1 MVVEKNIR
9 KHNFLRGGPELI
21 ALQID
26 WGLFNQWNS
35 ANRMNR
41 SRFFPMGII
50 NGLVVTQTVNSTI
63 NQEYYRDAVG
73 LDLVAVQ
80 PLTLP
85 DNLLEFMDYTDNN
98 YQVLPNEEGWFTDGT
113 FESLMIKIDM
123 LPFRFILPRNRRR
136 RRI

>member
-1 MVVEKNIR
+1 MVIEKNIR

-26 WGLFNQWNS
+26 W
-35 ANRMNR
+35 RMNR
-41 SRFFPMGII
+41 GRFFPMGII

-63 NQEYYRDAVG
+63 NQEYYRDTVG